1 MKKIIVTTAL
11 LFVFT
16 VFISAN
22 SYSQTQEP
30 VKKEQVKQ
38 TQCSGHPHDVSK
50 SDTTKT
56 KTGCPNSSKKCPSTC
71 PHAKAGGEKSAEP
84 VITNVKREPVPQK

>member
-1 MKKIIVTTAL
+1 MKKIIVSAAL
-11 LFVFT
+11 LIVFT
-16 VFISAN
+16 VFISVN

-38 TQCSGHPHDVSK
+38 TQCSGHSQDVSK
-50 SDTTKT
+50 SDTTKV

-71 PHAKAGGEKSAEP
+71 PHAKVAGEKSAEP
-84 VITNVKREPVPQK
+84 ANSNVKKEVVPQK